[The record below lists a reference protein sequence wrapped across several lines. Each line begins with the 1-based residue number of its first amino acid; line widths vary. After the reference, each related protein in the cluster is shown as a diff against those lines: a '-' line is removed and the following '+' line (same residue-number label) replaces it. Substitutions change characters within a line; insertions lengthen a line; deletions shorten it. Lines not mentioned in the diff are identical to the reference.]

1 MEEEFRFYGQLL
13 DEQILSKILS
23 VIREEGGD
31 YRVISLDF
39 GEDNT
44 DRSSLHLS
52 VTAGDEESLACIR
65 GRLLLLGGEPVCPE
79 EVSLLPA
86 PATGVLPDAFY
97 VTTNLSTMIF
107 VEGRWI
113 AVQGDEMDLVVVYD
127 SAKKMAFSLPMA
139 AVAAGQMV
147 VVGEK
152 GVKVALASQAGS
164 EGRFSF
170 MSSDVSAEK
179 PKHLL
184 LQKVVRLMRLMHSQQ
199 QKILVV
205 AGPAVIHTG
214 GGPFLERLIE
224 QGWVDVLFAGN
235 ALATHDVEQALYS
248 TSLGIPMASHHK
260 AESHG
265 HAHHL
270 WAINAVRKAGS
281 LAEAVSQG
289 VLKKGIMH
297 TCIMHSVPYVLAG
310 SIRDDGPLPD
320 VITDVIRAQQAMRK
334 LLPGVGI
341 VLMVGTTLHSIA
353 VGNLLS
359 GRVYTVCVDISP
371 GVVTKLRDRGSRQ
384 AVGIVMDAAS
394 FFENLC
400 RGLEGLEK
408 GK

>member
-13 DEQILSKILS
+13 DEQTLSKILS
-23 VIREEGGD
+23 VIREEMGG
-31 YRVISLDF
+31 YRVVSLDF
-39 GEDNT
+39 GKDNT
-44 DRSSLHLS
+44 DRSLLHLS
-52 VTAGDEESLACIR
+52 VTASGEASLARIR

-86 PATGVLPDAFY
+86 TANGVLPDEFY
-97 VTTNLSTMIF
+97 VTTNLPTEIF
-107 VEGRWI
+107 VEGHWI
-113 AVQGDEMDLVVVYD
+113 AVQGDEMDLAVVYD
-127 SAKKMAFSLPMA
+127 PAKKEAFSLPMA
-139 AVAAGQMV
+139 EVAAGQMV

-152 GVKVALASQAGS
+152 GIKVALANQPGS
-164 EGRFSF
+164 EGGFSF

-184 LQKVVRLMRLMHSQQ
+184 LQKVVRLMRLMRNQQ

-214 GGPFLERLIE
+214 GGPYLERLIE

-235 ALATHDVEQALYS
+235 ALATHDVEQALYH
-248 TSLGIPMASHHK
+248 TSLGIPMASHRK

-270 WAINAVRKAGS
+270 WAVNAVRKAGS
-281 LAEAVSQG
+281 LVEAVSQG
-289 VLKKGIMH
+289 VVEKGIMH
-297 TCIMHSVPYVLAG
+297 ACIKHSVPYVLAG

-320 VITDVIRAQQAMRK
+320 VITDVIRAQQAMRE
-334 LLPGVGI
+334 LLPGVGL

-400 RGLEGLEK
+400 RGLEGVER